1 MIGGLI
7 AIIALLAAAL
17 AWLGWRHRSR
27 AAGGPIA
34 LPGGPS
40 RRILFPFAASH
51 LSRRALDAALRLARA
66 EDAVLV
72 PVFLARVP
80 LHLPL
85 DAPLPRQSG
94 IAIGLQEA
102 IEQRATELGVPV
114 DARIERGRDYRHAM
128 RQTIAHERFERIVI
142 AAADSVQHGFGPE
155 DVAWLLATAPGEIIV
170 LRPADSQPPAR
181 HAAQHLARASGP
193 HRGERPASG
202 EVAQAVG
209 AQVNLS

>member
-1 MIGGLI
+1 MIAGLI
-7 AIIALLAAAL
+7 TVIALLAVAL
-17 AWLGWRHRSR
+17 AWLGLRHRSR
-27 AAGGPIA
+27 PARGPVGQ
-34 LPGGPS
+34 PPGPS
-40 RRILFPFAASH
+40 RRILFPFAAAD

-102 IEQRATELGVPV
+102 IEHRASVFGVPV

-128 RQTIAHERFERIVI
+128 RHTIAHEHFDRIVI
-142 AAADSVQHGFGPE
+142 AAADSDRHGFGPE
-155 DVAWLLATAPGEIIV
+155 DVAWLLATAPGEIII
-170 LRPADSQPPAR
+170 LRPAESEPLARPAAR
-181 HAAQHLARASGP
+181 HGSPEPLVTAG
-193 HRGERPASG
+193 
-202 EVAQAVG
+202 
-209 AQVNLS
+209 

>member
-1 MIGGLI
+1 MIAGLI
-7 AIIALLAAAL
+7 AVIALLGAAL
-17 AWLGWRHRSR
+17 AWLGVRRR
-27 AAGGPIA
+27 PRPDDGPIA
-34 LPGGPS
+34 LPEGLSP
-40 RRILFPFAASH
+40 RILFPFAAGD

-102 IEQRATELGVPV
+102 IEHRASAFGVPV

-142 AAADSVQHGFGPE
+142 SAADSNRHGFGPE

-170 LRPADSQPPAR
+170 LRPAEGEPDANLTPRRPP
-181 HAAQHLARASGP
+181 L
-193 HRGERPASG
+193 ERP
-202 EVAQAVG
+202 VRTV
-209 AQVNLS
+209 VNVS